1 MDTLNRR
8 PVALMDMLQLKYGTP
23 YTMYGIAGRW
33 LEAWREWPFVIIIC
47 ITVLYNILDAQ
58 P

>member
-1 MDTLNRR
+1 
-8 PVALMDMLQLKYGTP
+8 
-23 YTMYGIAGRW
+23 MYGIAGRW